1 MDSRENLAT
10 LMALPPPSIT
20 SLQGQAFLSAIST
33 CLANYPP
40 IEMTGIPPGK
50 GGGTGSKGARQCDNA
65 TTSWTRRQASPTCST
80 SHDRGDWKILP
91 VVVVNPHLGPPV
103 LSINGEE
110 QEGARRRKVKQVDLP
125 VGIWPLPA
133 ARHAARLPPMSQPV
147 HSLPVDC

>member
-1 MDSRENLAT
+1 MTMQPHPGPVARR
-10 LMALPPPSIT
+10 
-20 SLQGQAFLSAIST
+20 LQL
-33 CLANYPP
+33 
-40 IEMTGIPPGK
+40 
-50 GGGTGSKGARQCDNA
+50 ARQV
-65 TTSWTRRQASPTCST
+65 TTEVIGKYYLWWLLTPT
-80 SHDRGDWKILP
+80 WA
-91 VVVVNPHLGPPV
+91 PPV